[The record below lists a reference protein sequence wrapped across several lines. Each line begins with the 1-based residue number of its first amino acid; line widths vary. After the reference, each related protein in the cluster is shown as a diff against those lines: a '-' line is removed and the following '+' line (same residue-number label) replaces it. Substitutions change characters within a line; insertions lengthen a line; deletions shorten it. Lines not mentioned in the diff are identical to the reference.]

1 MELYYPPRP
10 KSKLEEYNLKLK
22 ERELYTNNILDRFTQ
37 NGNGAPIKDLNGNP
51 ITKRKAILEDIKYIN
66 NDPPQNEEDMNIY
79 EEEDNNI
86 FPNNISRKQKK
97 LEFLPVQADQ
107 FEFSPENNILNIN
120 NNDDNVQS
128 QYQFKQN
135 KEQQNYNKNPN
146 TKSEEKNNY
155 NGIGILPYV
164 SDFPQIKQKMKL
176 DSYKEEIAKAIE
188 EKKIRKIKELKKQ
201 MELDLKEELKVKKA
215 LEEEQRLVKLEKK
228 KKEDEENRLRMI
240 NLQKMENQKKKK
252 NLIDIDEYYG
262 KDFREFQKNKK
273 NKIMK
278 NTNKNSYEDT
288 DENNNY
294 IGNNVYNEFDSF
306 KNNLRTNSAL
316 DIQKTK
322 LDTLQAINN
331 FTINVYKNRQI
342 LDNDIKKLRKEVR
355 NQYIEMND
363 LFKELKDASDQAD
376 YNKNYLMQKSNILK
390 GELLQSNIKNTLT
403 KNLLKQ
409 NYDENMNINADEF
422 DKKNNIDNDINN
434 DNDNIN
440 PNLVSKNSNL
450 PGTSDFIYINEDNS
464 PQGDISF
471 LAKTGQNIVEL
482 KGEGE
487 MIPINEQKKED
498 NKNKDN
504 YEGLNSRDNYYYMDY
519 LRRKKFYEEM
529 HKECKMEDLYKELED
544 IEKISRKLAPINKIQ
559 TIKNNFSV
567 DYDRILA
574 KEKNQKEKFKSKI

>member
-66 NDPPQNEEDMNIY
+66 NDPLQNEEDMNIY
-79 EEEDNNI
+79 EEEENNI
-86 FPNNISRKQKK
+86 FSNNISRKQKK

-228 KKEDEENRLRMI
+228 KKEDEENRSRMI

-288 DENNNY
+288 DGNNNY

-331 FTINVYKNRQI
+331 FTIF
-342 LDNDIKKLRKEVR
+342 
-355 NQYIEMND
+355 
-363 LFKELKDASDQAD
+363 LFS
-376 YNKNYLMQKSNILK
+376 
-390 GELLQSNIKNTLT
+390 
-403 KNLLKQ
+403 
-409 NYDENMNINADEF
+409 
-422 DKKNNIDNDINN
+422 
-434 DNDNIN
+434 
-440 PNLVSKNSNL
+440 
-450 PGTSDFIYINEDNS
+450 
-464 PQGDISF
+464 
-471 LAKTGQNIVEL
+471 
-482 KGEGE
+482 
-487 MIPINEQKKED
+487 
-498 NKNKDN
+498 
-504 YEGLNSRDNYYYMDY
+504 
-519 LRRKKFYEEM
+519 
-529 HKECKMEDLYKELED
+529 
-544 IEKISRKLAPINKIQ
+544 
-559 TIKNNFSV
+559 
-567 DYDRILA
+567 
-574 KEKNQKEKFKSKI
+574 